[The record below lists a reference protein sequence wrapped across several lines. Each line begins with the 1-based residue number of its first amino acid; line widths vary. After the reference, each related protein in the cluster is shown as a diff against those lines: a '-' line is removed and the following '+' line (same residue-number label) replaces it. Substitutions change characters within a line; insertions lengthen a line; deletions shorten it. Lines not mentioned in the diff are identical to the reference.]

1 MRINEIFYSLQGEG
15 FFMGTPA
22 VFIRFSGCNM
32 ACPFCDTDHESH
44 YEATVEDIITRISEY
59 PSRHVVITGGEPS
72 LQLTADFVDVL
83 HAHGYFVQVETNGTM
98 KLSDNVDWI
107 TCSPKNDA
115 VVYDKV
121 NELKV
126 VYQGREQ
133 NMTQYD
139 GIAASVYCLQPCDVK
154 DDGRNA
160 DIVSDTI
167 EYIKAHPKWR
177 LSLQTHKILNV
188 R

>member
-15 FFMGTPA
+15 FFTGTPA
-22 VFIRFSGCNM
+22 VFIRFSGCNL
-32 ACPFCDTDHESH
+32 ACSFCDTAHGRY
-44 YEATVEDIITRISEY
+44 YEATQEDILTVISGY

-72 LQLTADFVDVL
+72 LQLTADFVDAL
-83 HAHGYFVQVETNGTM
+83 HGHGYFVQVETNGT
-98 KLSDNVDWI
+98 KRLPDGVDWI
-107 TCSPKNDA
+107 TCSPKNGD
-115 VVYDKV
+115 VVYKEV

-126 VYQGREQ
+126 VYHGKGQD
-133 NMTQYD
+133 MTAYD
-139 GIAASVYCLQPCDVK
+139 GIKASVYSLQPCDVK
-154 DDGRNA
+154 DEGRNA
-160 DIVSDTI
+160 VIVSEAI